1 MKNLATRF
9 LADQSGATAVEYGLL
24 AALIVL
30 AMVGA
35 VMSIEVKLKA
45 VFLEVASAMPAD
57 LPAPAPN
64 K

>member
-9 LADQSGATAVEYGLL
+9 FANQSGATAVEYGFL

-35 VMSIEVKLKA
+35 VMSIGTKLEA
-45 VFLEVASAMPAD
+45 VFLQVAAATPVD
-57 LPAPAPN
+57 LPAPGPD